1 MAIIGIDL
9 GTTNSLIGVFEDG
22 KASLIRNGH
31 GGFLTPSAVAIGK
44 SGEVVVGEAARE
56 MALVKPES
64 AVMSFKRWMGTDKV
78 VKFGRDS
85 FRAEDLSS
93 FVLRSLIEDFRAHSG
108 ETISEAVISCPAYFN
123 DVQRKATIHAA
134 QLAGLK
140 VERLINEPTAAVLAY
155 GLETRDE
162 GQFLVFDLGGG
173 TFDVSVMHKYDGV
186 FEIRASAG
194 DNFLGGD
201 DFSHALSRLI
211 CRKAQI
217 DAATLSNVELA
228 RLIRGAEAVKVEL
241 TARTEVDYR
250 IALTGPVLEGRV
262 TREDFEIECADLFR
276 RLRQPLERALR
287 DSTIAPD
294 ALDAIV
300 LVGGATRMPAIRQ
313 MIARLF
319 GKLPFVSINP
329 DEVVASGAVI
339 QAALKARAAAV
350 EDVLLTDVC
359 PFTLGIGTMRMRPD
373 GRREDMVSPII
384 QRNATVPI
392 SRSES
397 FVTVDNNQTEI
408 DLRVYQG
415 ENMKPEHNILIGN
428 LRVKVPPKAAG
439 EESVDVRFTYD
450 LNGAL
455 EVEAT
460 VNSTRQVFKSVFA
473 NSSGL
478 AEIDLARRFEELSQ
492 LKLAPRDQAEN
503 KALIARAER
512 LYAEAL
518 DEDRQAI
525 AEGLMQFHAAID
537 DQRLR
542 DIDRVR
548 GEFRTFLDRFD
559 KFIFTRS

>member
-31 GGFLTPSAVAIGK
+31 GGFLTPSAVAIGE

-78 VKFGRDS
+78 VKLGRDS

>member
-22 KASLIRNGH
+22 KANLIRNGH
-31 GGFLTPSAVAIGK
+31 GSFLTPSAVSIGAN
-44 SGEVVVGEAARE
+44 GDIVVGETARE
-56 MALVKPES
+56 MALANPEG

-78 VKFGRDS
+78 VKLGRQS

-93 FVLRSLIEDFRAHSG
+93 FVLRSLMDDFRAQHG
-108 ETISEAVISCPAYFN
+108 EVVTEAVISCPAYFN

-134 QLAGLK
+134 RLAGLK

-155 GLETRDE
+155 GLETREE

-201 DFSHALSRLI
+201 DFSNTLARLL
-211 CRKAQI
+211 CRKSQVDI
-217 DAATLSNVELA
+217 ATLAGVELA
-228 RLIRGAEAVKVEL
+228 RLIRGAEAVKLEL
-241 TARTEVDYR
+241 TARQEVEYR
-250 IALTGPVLEGRV
+250 ITLSNSTLEGRI
-262 TREDFEIECADLFR
+262 TRDDFEIECADLFR

-319 GKLPFVSINP
+319 GKLPYAGINP
-329 DEVVASGAVI
+329 DEVVAQGAVI

-359 PFTLGIGTMRMRPD
+359 PFTLGIGTMRSRPD
-373 GRREDMVSPII
+373 GRREDVVSPII

-397 FVTVDNNQTEI
+397 FVTLDNNQTEI

-415 ENMKPEHNILIGN
+415 ENMRPEHNILIGN
-428 LRVKVPPKAAG
+428 MRVRVPPKPAG
-439 EESVDVRFTYD
+439 EETVDVRFTYD

-460 VNSTRQVFKSVFA
+460 VNSTKQVFKTVFA
-473 NSSGL
+473 NSIGL
-478 AEIDLARRFEELSQ
+478 GEADLAARFAELAL

-518 DEDRQAI
+518 DEDRNAI
-525 AEGLMQFHAAID
+525 SEGLMQFHAAIE

-542 DIDRVR
+542 DVERIRQ
-548 GEFRTFLDRFD
+548 EFREFLDRFD
-559 KFIFTRS
+559 KFVFTRG

>member
-22 KASLIRNGH
+22 KPTLIRNAH
-31 GGFLTPSAVAIGK
+31 GSFLTPSAVA
-44 SGEVVVGEAARE
+44 VGADEHILVGAAARE
-56 MALVKPES
+56 TALSNPEN

-78 VKFGRDS
+78 IQLGRKS
-85 FRAEDLSS
+85 FRAEELSS
-93 FVLRSLIEDFRAHSG
+93 LVLRSLVADFQAQYG
-108 ETISEAVISCPAYFN
+108 ETVTEAVISCPAYFN

-173 TFDVSVMHKYDGV
+173 TFDVSIMHKYDGV

-201 DFSHALSRLI
+201 DFSNALALLLCRKSTIDLNALS
-211 CRKAQI
+211 K
-217 DAATLSNVELA
+217 VELA

-241 TARTEVDYR
+241 SSHASTDYR
-250 IALTGPVLEGRV
+250 IELKSVRLEGAV
-262 TREDFEIECADLFR
+262 TREDFELECADLFR

-287 DSTIAPD
+287 DSTIAPAD
-294 ALDAIV
+294 LDAIV

-319 GKLPFVSINP
+319 GKLPFVNINP
-329 DEVVASGAVI
+329 DEVVAHGAVI
-339 QAALKARAAAV
+339 QSALKMRHAAV

-359 PFTLGIGTMRMRPD
+359 PFTLGVGVSRERPD
-373 GRREDMVSPII
+373 GRREDVVSPII
-384 QRNATVPI
+384 QRNATVPV
-392 SRSES
+392 SRVETY
-397 FVTVDNNQTEI
+397 VTIANNQSQI
-408 DLRVYQG
+408 DLRVFQG
-415 ENMKPEHNILIGN
+415 ENLKPEHNIMIGRLN
-428 LRVKVPPKAAG
+428 VKVPPKPAG
-439 EESVDVRFTYD
+439 QETVDVRFTYD

-460 VNSTRQVFKSVFA
+460 VNSTRQVFKAVFA

-478 AEIDLARRFEELSQ
+478 DERELSERFAK
-492 LKLAPRDQAEN
+492 LSAIKLAPREQQEN
-503 KALIARAER
+503 RELIARAER

-518 DEDRQAI
+518 DADRDAL
-525 AEGLMQFHAAID
+525 AEGLLRFNAAID
-537 DQRLR
+537 DQHIR
-542 DIDRVR
+542 DLDRVR
-548 GEFRTFLDRFD
+548 QEFREFLDKFD
-559 KFIFTRS
+559 KFVFTRS

>member
-9 GTTNSLIGVFEDG
+9 GTTNSLIGIFEDG

-31 GGFLTPSAVAIGK
+31 GSVLTPSAVAIGGN
-44 SGEVVVGEAARE
+44 GEIVVGETARE
-56 MALVKPES
+56 MALANPES

-78 VKFGRDS
+78 VTLGRQS

-93 FVLRSLIEDFRAHSG
+93 FVLRSLMDDFSAQHG
-108 ETISEAVISCPAYFN
+108 EAITEAVISCPAYFN

-134 QLAGLK
+134 RLAGLK

-155 GLETRDE
+155 GLETREE

-201 DFSHALSRLI
+201 DFSNTLARLL
-211 CRKAQI
+211 CRKSEVDINALTGI
-217 DAATLSNVELA
+217 ELA
-228 RLIRGAEAVKVEL
+228 RLIRGAEAVKLELSARHEVE
-241 TARTEVDYR
+241 YR
-250 IALTGPVLEGRV
+250 VALSNIVLEGRV

-319 GKLPFVSINP
+319 GKLPYVGINP
-329 DEVVASGAVI
+329 DEVVAQGAVI
-339 QAALKARAAAV
+339 QAALKVRAAAV
-350 EDVLLTDVC
+350 DDVLLTDVC

-373 GRREDMVSPII
+373 GRREDAVAPII

-392 SRSES
+392 SRSET
-397 FVTVDNNQTEI
+397 FVTIDNNQSEI

-415 ENMKPEHNILIGN
+415 ENMRPEHNILIGN
-428 LRVKVPPKAAG
+428 MRVKVPPKAAG

-460 VNSTRQVFKSVFA
+460 VNSTKQVFKTVFA
-473 NSSGL
+473 NSTGL
-478 AEIDLARRFEELSQ
+478 PEADLAARFAELAL

-518 DEDRQAI
+518 DEDRQTI
-525 AEGLMQFHAAID
+525 SDGLLQFHAAIE

-542 DIDRVR
+542 DIERVR
-548 GEFRTFLDRFD
+548 REFRDFLDRFD
-559 KFIFTRS
+559 KFIFTQG

>member
-22 KASLIRNGH
+22 KANLIRNGH
-31 GGFLTPSAVAIGK
+31 GSFLTPSAVAIDA
-44 SGEVVVGEAARE
+44 SGEIVVGEAARE
-56 MALVKPES
+56 MALVNPES
-64 AVMSFKRWMGTDKV
+64 AVMSFKRWMGSDKV
-78 VKFGRDS
+78 VQLGRQS

-93 FVLRSLIEDFRAHSG
+93 FVLRSLMDDFRAQHG
-108 ETISEAVISCPAYFN
+108 EGVTDAVISCPAYFN

-140 VERLINEPTAAVLAY
+140 VERLINEPTAAILAY
-155 GLETRDE
+155 GLETKDE

-173 TFDVSVMHKYDGV
+173 TFDVSIMHKYDGV

-201 DFSHALSRLI
+201 DFSNS
-211 CRKAQI
+211 
-217 DAATLSNVELA
+217 LA
-228 RLIRGAEAVKVEL
+228 RLLCRKSQLDINGLSSVDLARILRGADAVKVEL
-241 TARTEVDYR
+241 SARQDVDYR
-250 IALTGPVLEGRV
+250 IALSSLVAEGRV
-262 TREDFEIECADLFR
+262 TREDFEIECTDLFR

-287 DSTIAPD
+287 DSTISPD
-294 ALDAIV
+294 ELDAVV

-319 GKLPFVSINP
+319 GKLPYVGINP
-329 DEVVASGAVI
+329 DEVVAQGAVI
-339 QAALKARAAAV
+339 QAALKAREAAV

-359 PFTLGIGTMRMRPD
+359 PFTLGISTMRMRPD
-373 GRREDMVSPII
+373 GRREDIVAPII

-397 FVTVDNNQTEI
+397 FVTLENNQTEI
-408 DLRVYQG
+408 DVRVYQG
-415 ENMKPEHNILIGN
+415 ENMRPEHNILIGN
-428 LRVKVPPKAAG
+428 MKVKIPPKPAG

-455 EVEAT
+455 EVETT
-460 VNSTRQVFKSVFA
+460 VSSTKQVFKAVFA
-473 NSSGL
+473 NSTGL
-478 AEIDLARRFEELSQ
+478 TEKDLAARFAELAK
-492 LKLAPRDQAEN
+492 LKLAPRDQVEN

-518 DEDRQAI
+518 DEDRDAI
-525 AEGLMQFHAAID
+525 AEGLMRFNAAIE
-537 DQRLR
+537 DQRVR
-542 DIDRVR
+542 DLEHVR
-548 GEFRTFLDRFD
+548 QEFRTFLDRFD

>member
-22 KASLIRNGH
+22 KASLVRNGH
-31 GGFLTPSAVAIGK
+31 GGFLTPSAVAIDRA
-44 SGEVVVGEAARE
+44 GEIVVGETARE
-56 MALVKPES
+56 MALANPES

-78 VKFGRDS
+78 VTLGRQS

-93 FVLRSLIEDFRAHSG
+93 FVLRSLMDDFRARHG
-108 ETISEAVISCPAYFN
+108 EAVTEAVISCPAYFN

-134 QLAGLK
+134 RLAGLR

-155 GLETRDE
+155 GLETREE

-201 DFSHALSRLI
+201 DFSNTLARLL
-211 CRKAQI
+211 CRKSQVDINAL
-217 DAATLSNVELA
+217 ASLELA
-228 RLIRGAEAVKVEL
+228 RLIRGAEAVKLELSARHEVE
-241 TARTEVDYR
+241 YR
-250 IALTGPVLEGRV
+250 IALSNTVLEGRV

-300 LVGGATRMPAIRQ
+300 MVGGATRMPAIRQ

-319 GKLPFVSINP
+319 GKLPYVGINP
-329 DEVVASGAVI
+329 DEVVAQGAVI
-339 QAALKARAAAV
+339 QAALKVRAAAV
-350 EDVLLTDVC
+350 DDVLLTDVC

-373 GRREDMVSPII
+373 GRREDAVAPII

-392 SRSES
+392 SRSET
-397 FVTVDNNQTEI
+397 FVTIDNNQSEI

-415 ENMKPEHNILIGN
+415 ENMRPEHNILIGN

-439 EESVDVRFTYD
+439 EESVEVRFTYD

-460 VNSTRQVFKSVFA
+460 VNSTKQVFKTVFA
-473 NSSGL
+473 NSTGL
-478 AEIDLARRFEELSQ
+478 AEADLAARFAELAQ
-492 LKLAPRDQAEN
+492 LKLAPREQAEN

-518 DEDRQAI
+518 DEDRQI
-525 AEGLMQFHAAID
+525 ISDGLLQFHAAIE

-542 DIDRVR
+542 DIERVR
-548 GEFRTFLDRFD
+548 QEFRDFLDRFD
-559 KFIFTRS
+559 KFIFTRG

>member
-22 KASLIRNGH
+22 KAGLIRNGH
-31 GGFLTPSAVAIGK
+31 GSFLTPSAVAIGGG
-44 SGEVVVGEAARE
+44 GEILVGETARE
-56 MALVKPES
+56 MALANPES

-78 VKFGRDS
+78 VKLGRQS

-93 FVLRSLIEDFRAHSG
+93 FVLRSLMDDFRAQHG
-108 ETISEAVISCPAYFN
+108 EAVTEAVISCPAYFN
-123 DVQRKATIHAA
+123 DIQRKATIHAA

-155 GLETRDE
+155 GLETQDE

-201 DFSHALSRLI
+201 DFSNTLARLLCRKSQIDINALSGL
-211 CRKAQI
+211 
-217 DAATLSNVELA
+217 ELA
-228 RLIRGAEAVKVEL
+228 RLIRGAEAVKLELSARQDVE
-241 TARTEVDYR
+241 YR
-250 IALTGPVLEGRV
+250 IALSSSVLEGRL

-319 GKLPFVSINP
+319 GKLPYVGINP
-329 DEVVASGAVI
+329 DEVVAQGAVI
-339 QAALKARAAAV
+339 QAALKVRAAAV

-359 PFTLGIGTMRMRPD
+359 PFTLGISTMRMRPD
-373 GRREDMVSPII
+373 GRREDVVSPII

-397 FVTVDNNQTEI
+397 FVTLEDNQSEI

-415 ENMKPEHNILIGN
+415 ENMRPEHNILIGN
-428 LRVKVPPKAAG
+428 MRVKIPPGPAG
-439 EESVDVRFTYD
+439 KQTIEVRFTYD

-460 VNSTRQVFKSVFA
+460 VNSTMQVFKTVFA
-473 NSSGL
+473 NSTGM
-478 AEIDLARRFEELSQ
+478 AEKDLAIRFAELAQ

-518 DEDRQAI
+518 DEDRDVISQ
-525 AEGLMQFHAAID
+525 GLLQFHAAIE
-537 DQRLR
+537 DQRVR

-548 GEFRTFLDRFD
+548 EEFRAFLDRFD
-559 KFIFTRS
+559 KFIFTRG